1 VSPIISAKSGL
12 SSQAYG
18 QFAAS
23 TAVAPDLGAM
33 FPLGMVQVGSAG
45 SSNITF
51 SSIPATYKHLQL
63 RLIARGGSGS
73 SGSSYMQL
81 TFNSIG
87 SSVYSAHQL
96 FGDGSSAQ
104 ANAFPT
110 QSVIYINRIAGGST
124 NSSTFGTVIMDI
136 LDYTS
141 TSKYKTIRA
150 LGGYDDNGTGRI
162 SLTSG
167 LYQQTTA
174 ISSLT
179 LTPEAG
185 NFPQYSQ
192 FALYGIKGA

>member
-1 VSPIISAKSGL
+1 LLNIISGTL
-12 SSQAYG
+12 SVG
-18 QFAAS
+18 VVPS
-23 TAVAPDLGAM
+23 TTSYESIATVT
-33 FPLGMVQVGSAG
+33 VGSGG
-45 SSNITF
+45 SSTVSF
-51 SSIPATYKHLQL
+51 TSIPATFTHLQV

-73 SGSSYMQL
+73 SGSSYMNL
-81 TFNSIG
+81 TFNSVG

-96 FGDGSSAQ
+96 YGDGSSAA
-104 ANAFPT
+104 ANAFSS
-110 QSVIYINRIAGGST
+110 QSIIYVNRIAGAGT
-124 NSSTFGTVIMDI
+124 NSSTFGSVVMDI
-136 LDYTS
+136 LDYAS

-185 NFPQYSQ
+185 SFPQYSS
-192 FALYGIKGA
+192 FALYGIKGS